1 MFPVILELVMRE
13 SLVCFSHLMGVF
25 ALFNG
30 GTAVGKG
37 IQQLIGKLVCHGC
50 FRTLLGCG
58 NNPTDCQSLT
68 AVSPYLARNLVR
80 GTADAAGADFQNR
93 FNIFNSFMEYYTCP

>member
-30 GTAVGKG
+30 STAVGKG
-37 IQQLIGKLVCHGC
+37 IQQLIGM
-50 FRTLLGCG
+50 F
-58 NNPTDCQSLT
+58 
-68 AVSPYLARNLVR
+68 VSERFLA
-80 GTADAAGADFQNR
+80 AAIIQRIAKA
-93 FNIFNSFMEYYTCP
+93 